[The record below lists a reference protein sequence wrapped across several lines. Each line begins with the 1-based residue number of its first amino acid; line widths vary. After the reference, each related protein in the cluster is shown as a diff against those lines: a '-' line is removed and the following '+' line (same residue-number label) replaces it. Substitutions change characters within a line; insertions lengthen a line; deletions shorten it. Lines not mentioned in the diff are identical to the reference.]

1 MTFTSLL
8 HEASDKSDLLSFAC
22 TTIKMISNQCSR
34 KNKKICN
41 KNLPLGDISGLKAS
55 GHDDAYVKFQISV
68 IVRKIISINFMN
80 SVDRLTSVVF

>member
-1 MTFTSLL
+1 MLQ
-8 HEASDKSDLLSFAC
+8 EKQE
-22 TTIKMISNQCSR
+22 NG
-34 KNKKICN
+34 N

-55 GHDDAYVKFQISV
+55 GHDDVYVKFQISV